1 MEVFYQDLDIPT
13 GDFLKLEYELEELYQ
28 RVKNFQGEKFLIT
41 LETIEGVLISC
52 DNLENIIFWYL
63 FSTITH
69 WLLMRL
75 VTLDISI

>member
-41 LETIEGVLISC
+41 LETIEGVLI
-52 DNLENIIFWYL
+52 
-63 FSTITH
+63 
-69 WLLMRL
+69 WLHDRPNY
-75 VTLDISI
+75 